1 MQRHRVTPEHLA
13 ALRRK
18 GHPLPIQNMLSER
31 DAADWLLL
39 LEALGICEP
48 TRHPAA
54 QADPVNS

>member
-1 MQRHRVTPEHLA
+1 
-13 ALRRK
+13 
-18 GHPLPIQNMLSER
+18 MLSER